1 MAYNLLPQIRE
12 LLRKYDEQEGLQ
24 EQEEAEETNG

>member
-1 MAYNLLPQIRE
+1 MAYNLLPRIRE
-12 LLRKYDEQEGLQ
+12 LLRKYDEQEDLQ

>member
-12 LLRKYDEQEGLQ
+12 LLRKYDEQEDLQ